1 MENNYVAIIIHR
13 LNPHI
18 TGYSHSILASF
29 VEYHVSENLVHPEA
43 EGPQLKCYKHYVT
56 SPLLKQQQKI
66 ENILAQ
72 QKNVVL
78 LGILNIF

>member
-1 MENNYVAIIIHR
+1 MI
-13 LNPHI
+13 
-18 TGYSHSILASF
+18 GCSHSILASF
-29 VEYHVSENLVHPEA
+29 GEYHVSDNLLHSEA

-72 QKNVVL
+72 WKNL
-78 LGILNIF
+78 ECC